1 MTVNIL
7 ITELTDLQEEMHF
20 KNVNDI
26 DFYGDYI
33 EIEMYEN
40 LKEKN
45 TNKQIRTV
53 TQIPSNRIIHI
64 GITDIE
70 E

>member
-7 ITELTDLQEEMHF
+7 ITELTDVEEEIQF
-20 KNVNDI
+20 KNVNNI
-26 DFYGDYI
+26 DFCGDYI

-40 LKEKN
+40 LQEEN
-45 TNKQIRTV
+45 INKQIRSV
-53 TQIPSNRIIHI
+53 TQIPSNRIVHI

>member
-7 ITELTDLQEEMHF
+7 ITELTDVEEEMQF

-33 EIEMYEN
+33 EVEMYEN
-40 LKEKN
+40 LKEEN
-45 TNKQIRTV
+45 INKQIRSII
-53 TQIPSNRIIHI
+53 QIPSNRIVHI